1 MPNTPKRNS
10 FFIADGKYAVNTT
23 ARNPRAVEQEAAV
36 LLAAAHRDSF
46 YGLIPVNSTPEED
59 TRAYALTLA
68 KGVGASAA
76 EILALTPYR
85 SAKTLWRLADDRMA
99 KGKAFWEEL
108 ERMPDVK
115 DSQEAAAYLAQRLPD
130 LQQRYDAA
138 RQKSLEAVRLT
149 RQKQERFLETMH
161 LTQDEKDNRFMY
173 MFGAGAGSLTASVF
187 GGIYFKAPK
196 AMALLFGLTQA
207 QTSWEEATEN
217 GVPRA
222 KAAGTA
228 ALAGGAEAL
237 LESVGLNRLERAF
250 EASKGVK
257 RILGSA
263 LTEFVQEGSQQT
275 AEEII
280 MQNLGGRVQTALET
294 FKSIALS
301 AAMGGVLGA
310 GAGGVH
316 TAFLAGVRR
325 LEKLGAPKETARVLA
340 AKAVEAG
347 TSPQMAEE
355 AARMAVDQENPV
367 NWPDNDILKGQEEL
381 RRAMQKQNFAQA
393 YEQIEARAREKFQA
407 AGLTREEAALG
418 AIVERNVT
426 QMQAAQLGLTP
437 ELAEKSVEIS
447 FNRELSEND
456 AKVRFIS
463 EIQTLE
469 PAEQEAFYKTSKM
482 TDYREMLGEL
492 ETFRAGITADGGQT
506 FAQAAAM
513 YRNSAKSLTKFV
525 DFAIRN
531 NNNPKEQNKSVYEFI
546 TQDGAALEV
555 PFERAVHIYNDH
567 HLTPEQLTA
576 AEQSFRNFEY
586 AYLLPGVGEYNGK
599 QIKIKTNTSIGKMGA
614 VLEFLPNGRIFVD
627 TVFFD
632 SDANIDNWA
641 KGNPPNAPS
650 ARPVFIGEGI
660 NSIADIAQKIK
671 GRTEFNQDVRG
682 KTVITSKD
690 GFFRA
695 LITAGQAADKSTF
708 AHELAHVYLTAFE
721 HIYDHAE
728 YASQRERL
736 DKWLGRP
743 RGGVYSRAQQEK
755 FAEGFE
761 QFLKEG
767 NAPAPYLQSV
777 FEKFRAWIINVYNGA
792 DISKLSAAAREAYAD
807 MLASQAADAKNTVAF
822 YQSAKKD
829 FGRIRATLDK
839 IKAGKTDVKD
849 LEGVDLEAL
858 RDFVGILKK
867 PAPALPKRHLLT
879 DLRRYGAQYA
889 NAGRIDKEA
898 YKNARVYD
906 KATGV
911 GDKPADWLVKHGYM
925 EDAAV
930 ETYEEAAE
938 RDAAASELIERALAG
953 EPVYRLEDRARVELH
968 DAYREAV
975 NMAEDAIGADYQTYE
990 KLLAD
995 IDGLRKRGYRVVE
1008 KSDLDF
1014 IQEKFEELANLRESE
1029 AFLEREESFGRVDD
1043 AARGSADERRKEKV
1057 QKAKLENL
1065 RKAQAVKKAVLDE
1078 LQKRNLFAEQAQP
1091 VLENKASTREEALAH
1106 INSLIGQKIINKH
1119 KNLSAQINRVQRD
1132 KIVSEAAVHKSVSN
1146 GFSREEHFRA
1156 SANIKTLFE
1165 NALWNK
1171 TRTDRNN
1178 DPNIRAIHEF
1188 YTPISEEAVAFIL
1201 VKESVQNGARIYT
1214 LELKEIKKPQSIV
1227 GTSGKTSIPASVD
1240 TNSITKNNDIFKTPA
1255 TNKLTAVRE
1264 TLNKAD
1270 SVEDIYKAADYAFN
1284 VLEEAYG
1291 NTEAGRAEAGR
1302 MAPPAQDWDARR
1314 VDLLKDLVQI
1324 NQKTDAAAAW
1334 AFAAIERKGLIVPHK
1349 SGLTQEAWNV
1359 PAAVS
1364 EKQRKINL
1372 WKAEQILDEQLRNRY
1387 YKAFEKALGGIERLK
1402 AAQKSILL
1410 RSFNLI
1416 RYRNKNAPEMAA
1428 QIMDEARRYV
1438 DGNYKKYMA
1447 QKMEEI
1453 VKTPLFEKSGSLRTA
1468 KYSPAAQDFLKRAYA
1483 VMTLDAETA
1492 LNSYEH
1498 AVKNQNYDDAP
1509 DKKQILLNRLL
1520 QFKAAPE
1527 SMTPADVKELYDDM
1541 RALQKAGRDEVRLE
1555 KFLRNT
1561 REDLW
1566 RERLIG
1572 ALEKQKMGKG
1582 AVLYVKK
1589 LANWQSL
1596 LNTLFGEAEFDADAG
1611 GKMGKEKVKFMDALS
1626 LEQKQIQMQNHVR
1639 RLRQETV
1646 KRVGDAWGLK
1656 TGNDYIKKIN
1666 ELQSETYTFQNYGEI
1681 PEGPGELLTARQKQP
1696 FTQTVNKL
1704 ELMFFYIQSQN
1715 PLNRLRLMRAYR
1727 EAQYETMFDPLT
1739 AADKKACRALMDIA
1753 NSTYDQMNEV
1763 HKRERG
1769 FTLGRV
1775 ENYFPNRTERLTGGL
1790 DYLREML
1797 AANAAPSAVKA
1808 RVQTVLAVEK
1818 PVNPVSLLM
1827 SEINRNAQYI
1837 YGAEDAGMLRRIFR
1851 DSQMARALEEK
1862 FGRKEGRDIYE
1873 HILKMID
1880 LNGPGARVKQN
1891 GQFFEKLEFLFNNWV
1906 KSAIGL
1912 KPIVAIKQFASAF
1925 NYAENMPVSAWTAGF
1940 KEALLH
1946 PRETLRFMREFSP
1959 YLVTRY
1965 EEGSMNETL
1974 GRALAQDDL
1983 FGPADRINT
1992 LTNAITAN
2000 VRLGDMFALAF
2011 GGKPYVDWL
2020 MKEKGYSAQ
2029 RAREA
2034 FELATVRA
2042 QQANL
2047 KSTLNEAQLDGGNLF
2062 WRAAWA
2068 FRNQQMQYARKLY
2081 DAYSDYTNGYI
2092 SAEELGKKLFIFAV
2106 VQPALYTLLSL
2117 GWFAWDEDDREDDL
2131 WRLAAAP
2138 VEQTLG
2144 AVPFGDD
2151 LTELLFNNLRSLAEE
2166 GKLSGMRSYE
2176 LPGIVD
2182 MTRTL
2187 NKLARNFNDKDAS
2200 LADWL
2205 DALAELGQFSGFGT
2219 KQIKGQISGVK
2230 DILGGKPVKGAM
2242 QVIGYT
2248 ENRAKKVTGDE
2259 DE

>member
-36 LLAAAHRDSF
+36 LLAAASRDSF
-46 YGLIPVNSTPEED
+46 YGLIPVNSTTEED

-115 DSQEAAAYLAQRLPD
+115 DNQEAAAYLAQRLPD

-161 LTQDEKDNRFMY
+161 LTQDEKDNRLMY

-325 LEKLGAPKETARVLA
+325 LKKLGAPKETARVLA

-492 ETFRAGITADGGQT
+492 ETFRAGITADGGQS

-513 YRNSAKSLTKFV
+513 YRNSAKSLTEFV

-1065 RKAQAVKKAVLDE
+1065 RKAQAVKKAAADE
-1078 LQKRNLFAEQAQP
+1078 LAKRRLSGKDEMLAR
-1091 VLENKASTREEALAH
+1091 LENAKTVEE
-1106 INSLIGQKIINKH
+1106 
-1119 KNLSAQINRVQRD
+1119 
-1132 KIVSEAAVHKSVSN
+1132 
-1146 GFSREEHFRA
+1146 
-1156 SANIKTLFE
+1156 
-1165 NALWNK
+1165 
-1171 TRTDRNN
+1171 
-1178 DPNIRAIHEF
+1178 
-1188 YTPISEEAVAFIL
+1188 
-1201 VKESVQNGARIYT
+1201 IY
-1214 LELKEIKKPQSIV
+1214 Q
-1227 GTSGKTSIPASVD
+1227 
-1240 TNSITKNNDIFKTPA
+1240 
-1255 TNKLTAVRE
+1255 
-1264 TLNKAD
+1264 
-1270 SVEDIYKAADYAFN
+1270 AADYAFN

-1387 YKAFEKALGGIERLK
+1387 YKAFEKALGGIEGLK
-1402 AAQKSILL
+1402 TAQKSILL

-1438 DGNYKKYMA
+1438 DSNYKKYMA

-1468 KYSPAAQDFLKRAYA
+1468 KYSLAAQDFLKRAYA

-1851 DSQMARALEEK
+1851 DAQMARALEEK

-1925 NYAENMPVSAWTAGF
+1925 NYAEEMPVSAWTAGF

-1946 PRETLRFMREFSP
+1946 PRETLRFMRKFSP

-1974 GRALAQDDL
+1974 GRALAQDDV

-2000 VRLGDMFALAF
+2000 VRLGDLFALAF

-2219 KQIKGQISGVK
+2219 KQIKGQINGVK